1 MYAVDHEENDAPFP
15 HPADL
20 GRAGRG
26 APDGTYAT
34 RGAVT
39 QATYESWIASHSAK
53 IASFGATVTDTIDAN
68 SLDALIYPTAA
79 PYGSVGNNLRL
90 SPNTGLPALTVPM
103 GQATGTETYAGYG
116 GANLEL
122 LGRSYSEPTL
132 IAMSYTYEQAT
143 RHRSTP
149 RLSGA
154 LPRRVPRPR
163 GRRRPCRRR
172 FGHRDAVGGDRRARG
187 RPSPSPCRKTRLTCS
202 PTRSP
207 SPMTRSRS
215 PSSAPIST
223 LAA

>member
-53 IASFGATVTDTIDAN
+53 IASFRATVTYTIHAN

-116 GANLEL
+116 GANLER

-132 IAMSYTYEQAT
+132 IAMSYSYEQAT

-154 LPRRVPRPR
+154 LPGDGFRGPGADDDPAGDGSVTVTPSAATAAQGADLHRHRVARR
-163 GRRRPCRRR
+163 G
-172 FGHRDAVGGDRRARG
+172 
-187 RPSPSPCRKTRLTCS
+187 
-202 PTRSP
+202 
-207 SPMTRSRS
+207 
-215 PSSAPIST
+215 
-223 LAA
+223 